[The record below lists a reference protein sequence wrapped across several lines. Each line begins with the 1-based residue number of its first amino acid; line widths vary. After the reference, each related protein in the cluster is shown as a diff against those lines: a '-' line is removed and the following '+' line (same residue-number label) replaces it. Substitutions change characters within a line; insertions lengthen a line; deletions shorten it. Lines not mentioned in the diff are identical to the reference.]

1 MYKKLI
7 LWAVGASVLLAATLL
22 PATTASADDTYN
34 GETYCGTTLSG
45 SSPAQN
51 PTGAFNDMTNDFYDS
66 WLQKLGG
73 SDTLCGPY
81 HWLINQGAKR
91 IVPNGVKN
99 FTKVYRA
106 ANGMQG
112 QAGGVGNVTE
122 LPRAGVDSPRTYPV
136 AWTGGQ
142 GLWLVGGP
150 SVSAPTIRLM
160 PDGTQVTIMCQRQG
174 DAVGNGVAVTTL
186 WDQVAIPEAD
196 GTTTI
201 GWATDAFINT
211 SSDGQVAPTCA

>member
-34 GETYCGTTLSG
+34 GETDCGTTLSG

-112 QAGGVGNVTE
+112 QAGGVGNVTD

-142 GLWLVGGP
+142 GLWLVGGHHSGHARWHP
-150 SVSAPTIRLM
+150 GNTHVSATGGRRGQWSSRDDP
-160 PDGTQVTIMCQRQG
+160 
-174 DAVGNGVAVTTL
+174 VGPG
-186 WDQVAIPEAD
+186 
-196 GTTTI
+196 GY
-201 GWATDAFINT
+201 
-211 SSDGQVAPTCA
+211 SRS